1 MLMQNGGK
9 ITPEV
14 PIKGSPH
21 GSHLPKSSPT
31 AFPSLTAF
39 PIQQCRPVLQPG
51 CSRKA
56 LKSVVLIPQ
65 QLQYFILGGAG
76 LPERGAGAHR
86 DRTAQTRVSLFPLK
100 DGFLPLM
107 EDRNARVESTNL
119 CVAFWALVDLWE
131 KSRGSP
137 WLFLQHG
144 TAAQLGFCPFPWWCP
159 LSPLHQSAVSERTTA
174 GVSPCSVP
182 TASSFCQD
190 ISPLQHPHNATSLH
204 STGLPSRWVL
214 WPLQKT
220 ALIIP
225 KHERDACLSCPFSF
239 PSMLASL

>member
-1 MLMQNGGK
+1 MQNGGK

-86 DRTAQTRVSLFPLK
+86 DRTAQTTPSMWQGELVPIKGWFLTPHGRQERQGGKYKPLCC
-100 DGFLPLM
+100 FLGPGRSVGKKQRQPLAVPP
-107 EDRNARVESTNL
+107 ARH
-119 CVAFWALVDLWE
+119 
-131 KSRGSP
+131 GS
-137 WLFLQHG
+137 
-144 TAAQLGFCPFPWWCP
+144 
-159 LSPLHQSAVSERTTA
+159 TA
-174 GVSPCSVP
+174 GLLPIPVVVPIVTPSPECSV
-182 TASSFCQD
+182 
-190 ISPLQHPHNATSLH
+190 
-204 STGLPSRWVL
+204 
-214 WPLQKT
+214 
-220 ALIIP
+220 
-225 KHERDACLSCPFSF
+225 
-239 PSMLASL
+239 

>member
-1 MLMQNGGK
+1 MHGQQEVVVSTGAWGEQGCLSGE
-9 ITPEV
+9 PE
-14 PIKGSPH
+14 PTGTGLHRP
-21 GSHLPKSSPT
+21 LP
-31 AFPSLTAF
+31 A
-39 PIQQCRPVLQPG
+39 
-51 CSRKA
+51 
-56 LKSVVLIPQ
+56 
-65 QLQYFILGGAG
+65 
-76 LPERGAGAHR
+76 RG
-86 DRTAQTRVSLFPLK
+86 RVSLFPLK

-225 KHERDACLSCPFSF
+225 KHERDACLSCPFSSF
-239 PSMLASL
+239 PQCVSPTSFTCFPLCFFPNMLASL